1 MREEFDLP
9 ETGPAIS
16 HYTDAVRFGDTLY
29 VSGLVGWDADGRV
42 GAPGDAAAQTRR
54 IFESLRA
61 ILDRAGC
68 GPEDVLKV
76 TFFLTDIDDRA
87 RINPVRQEFFGDAR
101 PASTLVQVAALVL
114 PELCVEMECVVGIPD
129 RR

>member
-1 MREEFDLP
+1 MREEIDLR

-29 VSGLVGWDADGRV
+29 VSGLVGWDADGKVV
-42 GAPGDAAAQTRR
+42 GPGDAVAQTRKM
-54 IFESLRA
+54 LQNLKA
-61 ILDRAGC
+61 ILDHAGC
-68 GPEDVLKV
+68 APSDVLKV

-87 RINPVRQEFFGDAR
+87 RINPVRQEFFGDAK
-101 PASTLVQVAALVL
+101 PASTLVQVAGLVL